1 MYEYNNETKTLTL
14 TLNEWG
20 DIRFLPSDIKKEA
33 EHLICN
39 DRKRITSDIYFTRGL
54 MELCMLK
61 DVLICDENPAY
72 KTVDGIVYSKDG
84 SKLLFC
90 PAGITGH
97 VRVLDGTKIIFK
109 NSFTSSQISEITIP
123 DSVEMIDDAAFASSI
138 SLEHV
143 YFSKGS
149 KLRGYNSYRTVAQ
162 YPGESNNLK
171 NATVRLVDDI
181 LYVPKMKKGMKLI
194 IHRNLPENAH
204 ICNVTLSL
212 DTDGHFYAS
221 IAFSYVMQMEM
232 DLRNLAITGGT
243 LPENLTFLG
252 LDYSQTDFYV
262 DSEGKKANYPHY
274 YRKSEE
280 KLGKLQARLA
290 KKQKGSSNYKKLQAK
305 IQKLHAKIKNQRND
319 FLQQESTRLV
329 RKYDVIAVEDID
341 LRAMGGALKL
351 GKNLHDNGF
360 GMFRAMLAYKLE
372 QKGSC
377 LVKVDRWFA
386 STKTCSHCG
395 HVQKVS
401 LDERTYVC
409 EECGFTIDRDWN
421 AAINIREEGKR
432 IFLDYFKTLIEEKQ
446 AAA

>member
-1 MYEYNNETKTLTL
+1 MDFKSAWEKYITKCDHTTY
-14 TLNEWG
+14 TKRA
-20 DIRFLPSDIKKEA
+20 IRRSESGTESLSF
-33 EHLICN
+33 
-39 DRKRITSDIYFTRGL
+39 RGL
-54 MELCMLK
+54 
-61 DVLICDENPAY
+61 
-72 KTVDGIVYSKDG
+72 
-84 SKLLFC
+84 
-90 PAGITGH
+90 
-97 VRVLDGTKIIFK
+97 
-109 NSFTSSQISEITIP
+109 
-123 DSVEMIDDAAFASSI
+123 
-138 SLEHV
+138 
-143 YFSKGS
+143 KGMPKFHAKVS
-149 KLRGYNSYRTVAQ
+149 GYNSYRTVAQ
-162 YPGESNNLK
+162 YPSESNNLK
-171 NATVRLVDDI
+171 NATVRLAGDV
-181 LYVPKMKKGMKLI
+181 LCVPKMKKGMKLI

-204 ICNVTLSL
+204 ICNVTLNL

-252 LDYSQTDFYV
+252 LDYSQNDFYV
-262 DSEGKKANYPHY
+262 DSDGKKANYPHY

-280 KLGKLQARLA
+280 KLGKLQACLA
-290 KKQKGSSNYKKLQAK
+290 KKQKGSSNHKKLQAK
-305 IQKLHAKIKNQRND
+305 IQKLHTKIRNQRKD

-360 GMFRAMLAYKLE
+360 GMFRTMLAYKLE

-395 HVQKVS
+395 HVQKIG

-409 EECGFTIDRDWN
+409 EKCGFTIDRDWN

-432 IFLDYFKTLIEEKQ
+432 IFLNYLKTLIEEKQ

>member
-1 MYEYNNETKTLTL
+1 MQTAVEVHMAQKYRVSDKNDKEIFDFLKQNFGCNRKVYNLCVDSLYAQLEKAGYQ
-14 TLNEWG
+14 EG
-20 DIRFLPSDIKKEA
+20 DDIPGVKFPKITDLKKEFEYLKKA
-33 EHLICN
+33 DAQGLSNSIMDFKSAWEKYITKCDHTTYT
-39 DRKRITSDIYFTRGL
+39 KRAIRRSESGTEPLSFRGL
-54 MELCMLK
+54 
-61 DVLICDENPAY
+61 
-72 KTVDGIVYSKDG
+72 
-84 SKLLFC
+84 
-90 PAGITGH
+90 
-97 VRVLDGTKIIFK
+97 
-109 NSFTSSQISEITIP
+109 
-123 DSVEMIDDAAFASSI
+123 
-138 SLEHV
+138 
-143 YFSKGS
+143 KGMP
-149 KLRGYNSYRTVAQ
+149 KFHAKVRGYNSYRTVAQ
-162 YPGESNNLK
+162 YPSESNNLK
-171 NATVRLVDDI
+171 NATVRLTGDV
-181 LYVPKMKKGMKLI
+181 LYVPKMKKGIKLI

-252 LDYSQTDFYV
+252 LDYSQNDFYI
-262 DSEGKKANYPHY
+262 DSDGKKANYPHY

-280 KLGKLQARLA
+280 KLGKLQTRLA

-351 GKNLHDNGF
+351 
-360 GMFRAMLAYKLE
+360 
-372 QKGSC
+372 
-377 LVKVDRWFA
+377 VKVDRWFA

-395 HVQKVS
+395 HVQKVG

-432 IFLDYFKTLIEEKQ
+432 IFLNYFKTLIEEKQ